1 MIEHT
6 KTEVES
12 KYTVENGYEHDA
24 KVRYTLPSLLLKGCI
39 FFSNAT
45 CFRVLFAHL
54 GIECRLFIREIK

>member
-24 KVRYTLPSLLLKGCI
+24 KVYFFKSILQYNIKGQGQGERMFLIIFAFLTLCKILD
-39 FFSNAT
+39 
-45 CFRVLFAHL
+45 V
-54 GIECRLFIREIK
+54 

>member
-1 MIEHT
+1 MMIEHT

-39 FFSNAT
+39 FFFQMLDVLWFYLLIWGSN
-45 CFRVLFAHL
+45 VDYS
-54 GIECRLFIREIK
+54 